1 MKQYETP
8 EMEIILLN
16 GEDVI
21 TSSSD
26 IATEELE

>member
-21 TSSSD
+21 TSSD